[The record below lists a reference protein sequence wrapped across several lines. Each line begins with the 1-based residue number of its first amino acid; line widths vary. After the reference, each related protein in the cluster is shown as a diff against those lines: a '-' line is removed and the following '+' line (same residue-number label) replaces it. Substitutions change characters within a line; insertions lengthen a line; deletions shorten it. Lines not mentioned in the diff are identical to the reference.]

1 MKKPLLQLVLFL
13 ACGAAGAQPVQ
24 IYGRLNVS
32 FEALRAAGVHAERLS
47 NNRSVLGFRGSEDL
61 GDGMKAVFQIE
72 GTLSPDTGAG
82 SLAQRDTR
90 VGIEGPWG
98 TLFAGHWI
106 TAYNSA
112 TSSLDPFYPTTAGY
126 MNILANGAAA
136 STDNVSDVA
145 SFDRRQ
151 ANSVHWWSPRW
162 RGWSLRLTHGLAEE
176 RPAGG
181 AHPSLLSLALVHDAG
196 PWYAV
201 LAHER
206 HHEYHGAGTADTG
219 TKAAL
224 AYTFGTART
233 TRLALIGERLA
244 YELPGSRLAR
254 NAAYLSL
261 SHQAGPHGLRAS
273 LGKAFDGSGAGSVGF
288 VKGGDATGALSA
300 TLGYDYTLSPRTSV
314 YAYHSRLHNGANAA
328 YDFPINGAAALA
340 GSLQGA
346 HLAATAFGLRH
357 NF

>member
-1 MKKPLLQLVLFL
+1 M
-13 ACGAAGAQPVQ
+13 ACSTALAQPVQ

-32 FEALRAAGVHAERLS
+32 FEAVRAAGVQANRLS

-61 GDGMKAVFQIE
+61 GDGVKALFQIE

-82 SLAQRDTR
+82 APAQRDTR
-90 VGIEGPWG
+90 VGLEGPWG

-126 MNILANGAAA
+126 MNILANGAAS
-136 STDNVSDVA
+136 STDNVTDVA

-162 RGWSLRLTHGLAEE
+162 RGWTLRLTHGLAEE

-181 AHPSLLSLALVHDAG
+181 AHPSLLSLALVHDVG

-206 HHEYHGAGTADTG
+206 HHEYHGTGTTDTG
-219 TKAAL
+219 SKAAL
-224 AYTFGTART
+224 AYSFGADRT
-233 TRLALIGERLA
+233 TRLALIGERLV
-244 YELPGSRLAR
+244 YELPASRLAR
-254 NAAYLSL
+254 NAVYLSL
-261 SHQAGPHGLRAS
+261 SHQAGQHGLRAS
-273 LGKAFDGSGAGSVGF
+273 VGRAFDGSGTGSVGF
-288 VKGGDATGALSA
+288 VRGGDATDAVSA

-314 YAYHSRLHNGANAA
+314 YAYHTRLHNGANAA
-328 YDFPINGAAALA
+328 YDFPINGAATLA
-340 GSLQGA
+340 RTLRGA
-346 HLAATAFGLRH
+346 QLHATAFGLRH